1 MNTERANPFDV
12 AGFEPKAEKKSSV
25 PTEQIDKL
33 AAETGFVSRSPK
45 PAPEPVVQHEVARPR
60 RRRSAR
66 NHQVN
71 IRATAEA
78 LDLLAQLSD
87 ELDQPFGEVLERALR
102 ALRRETKPK
111 AK

>member
-12 AGFEPKAEKKSSV
+12 ANFTTKPDKKAPV
-25 PTEQIDKL
+25 PTEEIDRL
-33 AAETGFVSRSPK
+33 AAETGFVSRNPK
-45 PAPEPVVQHEVARPR
+45 PTPEPVAQAEIGRPR
-60 RRRSAR
+60 RRRSSR

-87 ELDQPFGEVLERALR
+87 ELDVPFGEVLERALR
-102 ALRRETKPK
+102 ALRRDIKPK